1 MGGKLIKIVENFNFN
16 LPSLFFVF
24 LKIKKIYRKR
34 IVWLDNESNENLQ
47 KSMPNNNSLSCS
59 PVVKECVNT
68 LYFNQE
74 IGIYLYIFRDVVLN
88 SHSSNFLLTNENV
101 LIVERVVSAPLEYSN
116 YSTGIV
122 KLHNNE
128 CALIKLNKKIFYMDN
143 ILFMG
148 GNGSFNYYHWLIEI
162 APKLLY
168 LSNEIL
174 FKHKVDFIVCDS
186 KVKEVASFGEILN
199 ILLKLKGINIPV
211 VYVNNDKNIKANT
224 VLYINNFNNIV
235 FNSKEKLSSV
245 KYSHFHVESLKKMRE
260 VFIGF
265 CKNKDRKYSKI
276 FLSRKNDQVRSYN
289 QDEILNY
296 FIKQDFLPIYLED
309 YTFEEQINIFHH
321 ADFIVGPSGAAWSNL
336 LFCKEG
342 SRAISWLPEQLSE
355 FSVFSSLAH
364 IFKCDLKF
372 VLTNMTSDREKI
384 HSDYIV
390 DVNEVVNLYENFEF
404 F

>member
-24 LKIKKIYRKR
+24 LKIKKIYRTR

-47 KSMPNNNSLSCS
+47 KSMSNNNGLSCS
-59 PVVKECVNT
+59 PVVKDCVNK

-122 KLHNNE
+122 KLHNNK

-143 ILFMG
+143 ILFIG

-162 APKLLY
+162 APKFLY

-174 FKHKVDFIVCDS
+174 FKNKVDFIVCDS
-186 KVKEVASFGEILN
+186 KVKEVASFGKILN

-224 VLYINNFNNIV
+224 VLYVNNFNNIV

-245 KYSHFHVESLKKMRE
+245 RYSHFHVEGLKKMRE
-260 VFIGF
+260 VFIKL
-265 CKNKDRKYSKI
+265 CKNKDKKYNKI
-276 FLSRKNDQVRSYN
+276 FLARKNDQVRSYN
-289 QDEILNY
+289 QEELLKY

-309 YTFEEQINIFHH
+309 YTFEEQVNIFHH

-390 DVNEVVNLYENFEF
+390 DVNEVVSLYENFDF